1 MESEFGL
8 CVAEPFAVGVR
19 SAKESC
25 VDEHAAQDEA
35 RRRNLELGGKRASDA
50 YYVEVERDGDWAVER
65 RRDPP
70 ERRSWPS
77 RIVDAIFD
85 MSWP

>member
-1 MESEFGL
+1 MPSFHRQ
-8 CVAEPFAVGVR
+8 R
-19 SAKESC
+19 SRGPSIPNRLRNTHD
-25 VDEHAAQDEA
+25 DEHE
-35 RRRNLELGGKRASDA
+35 RNRDA

-77 RIVDAIFD
+77 RIVDAIFVLAC
-85 MSWP
+85 SGASSPRA

>member
-1 MESEFGL
+1 
-8 CVAEPFAVGVR
+8 
-19 SAKESC
+19 
-25 VDEHAAQDEA
+25 VDEQAAQDEA
-35 RRRNLELGGKRASDA
+35 RRRNLELGGKGVWDA
-50 YYVEVERDGDWAVER
+50 YYVEFERDGNWAVAR

-70 ERRSWPS
+70 ERRSWRS